1 MSKEADGAVCRGT
14 ENTGGATMQGRPA
27 LNRALDADTFRNFY
41 YLKEE
46 LIMFCRQNGLPVSG
60 GKRELTDRIG
70 HFLATG
76 EVLSVREPARARA
89 AIQEITLETPIETPF
104 VCSEQHRAFFRAQI
118 ERGFSFNVGF
128 QKWLKANTGKTY
140 AEAVAAYHEILAQ
153 KKREKQPIDS
163 QFEYNT
169 YIRDFFAHN
178 PGRPLREAIACWKW
192 KKSRPGHN
200 RYEPADLVAL
210 DTRGAP

>member
-1 MSKEADGAVCRGT
+1 
-14 ENTGGATMQGRPA
+14 MQERPA
-27 LNRALDADTFRNFY
+27 LDRALDAETFRNFY

-46 LIMFCRQNGLPVSG
+46 LTAFCRQSGLPVSG
-60 GKRELTDRIG
+60 GKRELTDRIA

-76 EVLSVREPARARA
+76 EVLSAPKPARAKA
-89 AIQEITLETPIETPF
+89 VGQAITLETPIETPF

-118 ERGFSFNVGF
+118 GRGFSFNVGF
-128 QKWLKANTGKTY
+128 QKWLKANAGKTY
-140 AEAVAAYHEILAQ
+140 AEAVAAYYEILAQ

-192 KKSRPGHN
+192 KKSQPGHN
-200 RYEPADLVAL
+200 RYEPADLAVLEAQ
-210 DTRGAP
+210 A